1 MKRIALVMVLMAAAV
16 LGGAPNALAD
26 PLPETALPDWRELL
40 EELSGDG
47 DHVVGE
53 ELCARPSYGHHM
65 SD

>member
-1 MKRIALVMVLMAAAV
+1 MKGIAPVMVLFAAAV
-16 LGGAPNALAD
+16 LGGAPSALAD

-53 ELCARPSYGHHM
+53 ELCTRPG
-65 SD
+65 